1 MRKTLGI
8 ILFFFLAAV
17 SCRQPGSVELF
28 VPGETGP
35 FAFSVDLSDTTA
47 AYDFDFYTR
56 LDGRHRDILS
66 DTEMPMTVT
75 WTAPSGALYVET
87 VYVPLSGSDE
97 TFYSRQVRAPYRS
110 DVVPAEAG
118 AWQIRVSLPV
128 SVPGLRGLGLIVKRN
143 AWDTEN

>member
-8 ILFFFLAAV
+8 ILFLWVAV

-28 VPGETGP
+28 VPGDAGP
-35 FAFSVDLSDTTA
+35 FTYSIDMSDTTS

-56 LDGRHRDILS
+56 LDGRHRDIVS
-66 DTEMPMTVT
+66 DVEMPLTVT

-87 VYVPLSGSDE
+87 VYVPLTGSDE
-97 TFYSRQVRAPYRS
+97 TFYSRQVRAPYRA

-118 AWQIRVSLPV
+118 IWTLRAALPV
-128 SVPGLRGLGLIVKRN
+128 AVPGLRGLGLVVRRKP
-143 AWDTEN
+143 WDTEN